1 MATLRHDHPRELSQD
16 SSALLGRSIR
26 TLAWLGDAFF
36 EDEVRMRV
44 ALRGDYPID
53 RLDAIKAAVVR
64 SESQASLLAEI
75 EPELDE
81 TEQTFVRRARN
92 TAPPAGAR
100 GRRATKDYRAAS
112 ALEALVALWRLGGD
126 EGRARLNAVLGP
138 RLDVAIDAAVVQHA
152 RRLRRG

>member
-1 MATLRHDHPRELSQD
+1 MTDDGVLR
-16 SSALLGRSIR
+16 GRSVR
-26 TLAWLGDAFF
+26 TLAWLGDAIF

-44 ALRGDYPID
+44 ARRGDYPID

-64 SESQASLLAEI
+64 SEAQAQLLVDI

-81 TEQTFVRRARN
+81 AELALARRARN

-100 GRRATKDYRAAS
+100 GRRTTKDYRSAT
-112 ALEALVALWRLGGD
+112 ALEAVVAHWRLLGD
-126 EGRARLNAVLGP
+126 EGRARLDAVLAP
-138 RLDVAIDAAVVQHA
+138 RLERLIDAAVERHA

>member
-1 MATLRHDHPRELSQD
+1 MSDDGTVLR
-16 SSALLGRSIR
+16 GRSIR

-36 EDEVRMRV
+36 EDEVRTRV

-64 SESQASLLAEI
+64 AESQAALFAEI

-81 TEQTFVRRARN
+81 AELDVAGRARN
-92 TAPPAGAR
+92 ATPPAGAR
-100 GRRATKDYRAAS
+100 GRRTTKDYRTATAF
-112 ALEALVALWRLGGD
+112 EALVAHWRLLGED
-126 EGRARLNAVLGP
+126 GRARLDTVLGH
-138 RLDVAIDAAVVQHA
+138 RLDARIDDAVQRHA